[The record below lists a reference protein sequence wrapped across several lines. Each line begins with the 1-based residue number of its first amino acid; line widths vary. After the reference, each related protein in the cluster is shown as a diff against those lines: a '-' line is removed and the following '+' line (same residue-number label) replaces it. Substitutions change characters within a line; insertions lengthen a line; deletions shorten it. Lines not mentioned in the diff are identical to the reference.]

1 MKINGLKE
9 MKNKIDRLRVIT
21 PTPPSRWRAVWASAR
36 LTLIRTLFV
45 VGVLTTLSGLCLYF
59 LSPKA
64 ESRGAKIK
72 QLQQDLRT
80 GKINAEQFKTGFEEA
95 IKK

>member
-1 MKINGLKE
+1 MEINK
-9 MKNKIDRLRVIT
+9 K
-21 PTPPSRWRAVWASAR
+21 WASAR

-45 VGVLTTLSGLCLYF
+45 IGVVTTLTGLCLYF
-59 LSPKA
+59 FSPQA

-72 QLQQDLRT
+72 QLHQDLRS
-80 GKINAEQFKTGFEEA
+80 GKINQQQYKTGFEEA

>member
-9 MKNKIDRLRVIT
+9 VKT
-21 PTPPSRWRAVWASAR
+21 RWCKVWMNVR
-36 LTLIRTLFV
+36 LTALRAMLL
-45 VGVLTTLSGLCLYF
+45 VGIVTTLTGLCLYF
-59 LSPKA
+59 FSPKA

-72 QLQQDLRT
+72 QLQQDLQT
-80 GKINAEQFKTGFEEA
+80 GKISQQQFKTGFSEA

>member
-1 MKINGLKE
+1 METN
-9 MKNKIDRLRVIT
+9 KNL
-21 PTPPSRWRAVWASAR
+21 WASVR
-36 LTLIRTLFV
+36 LTLIRALLV
-45 VGVLTTLSGLCLYF
+45 VGVLTTLTGLCLYF
-59 LSPKA
+59 FSPQA
-64 ESRGAKIK
+64 ESRGAKVK

>member
-1 MKINGLKE
+1 MKIIGLKE
-9 MKNKIDRLRVIT
+9 VKNKIDRLRVIT

-59 LSPKA
+59 FSPKA

-72 QLQQDLRT
+72 QLQQDLQT
-80 GKINAEQFKTGFEEA
+80 GKINQQQFKTGFEEA